1 MNNDK
6 PIINGNDG
14 TQYNGLAKAINGEV
28 WHSGGGIFGV
38 RVVLEDSDF
47 FFGFAD
53 GFLGWDYSTT
63 DGDFIGGGFTDLS
76 IDRIPEVITRC
87 KEVIATKETDTMT
100 ARGHTYRAGDPVI
113 YSVYPSVANG
123 TGRVTDNLLGIKS
136 TGETLAEVTKMGLG
150 DFCDW
155 RDLYEV
161 KPDTTRPGMVYDPLA
176 DVWRSA
182 Y

>member
-1 MNNDK
+1 MTNDN
-6 PIINGNDG
+6 PIINGN
-14 TQYNGLAKAINGEV
+14 NGAEFGPIAEAINGEV

-38 RVVLEDSDF
+38 RVALDDSDF

-53 GFLGWDYSTT
+53 GTLGWDYSTT

-76 IDRIPEVITRC
+76 IDRMSEVITRC

-100 ARGHTYRAGDPVI
+100 AMGQTYRAGDPVI

-123 TGRVTDNLLGIKS
+123 TGRVTNDLMGIKS

-161 KPDTTRPGMVYDPLA
+161 KPDTTRPSAVYDPLA
-176 DVWRSA
+176 NVWRSA

>member
-1 MNNDK
+1 METMTNNHH
-6 PIINGNDG
+6 IEIAEMA
-14 TQYNGLAKAINGEV
+14 TIAEAIGGEV

-38 RVVLEDSDF
+38 RVQMADSNI

-63 DGDFIGGGFTDLS
+63 DGDFIGGGYTDLTPN
-76 IDRIPEVITRC
+76 RMPEVITRC
-87 KEVIATKETDTMT
+87 QEVIATKEYDTMT
-100 ARGHTYRAGDPVI
+100 AMGHTYRAGDPVI

-123 TGRVTDNLLGIKS
+123 TGRVTEDLMGIRS

-150 DFCDW
+150 DFCEW
-155 RDLYEV
+155 WGLYEV